1 MGFESV
7 TKIIAFLVSLTALY
21 AWFEVRAQ
29 KWKSKT
35 VEPLNAINSKI
46 DGLVKMIENNTDAT
60 AYIIRYRIEKDAQRY
75 IERNCISFMQ
85 RKEIEEMFEQY
96 FALGFNHIEKSLRD
110 NVMKLPIVD
119 AKSFME

>member
-35 VEPLNAINSKI
+35 VEPLNAINNKI
-46 DGLVKMIENNTDAT
+46 DGLVKMVENNTEAT
-60 AYIIRYRIEKDAQRY
+60 AYIIRCRIEKDAQRY
-75 IERNCISFMQ
+75 IARNSITFME
-85 RKEIEEMFEQY
+85 RKEIEGMFAQY
-96 FALGFNHIEKSLRD
+96 FALGFNHMEKSLRD
-110 NVMKLPIVD
+110 SVMKLPIMD
-119 AKSFME
+119 ASCRE